1 MAFENHVAT
10 VVCDT
15 KDVYILDWRDK
26 SGTNEYYVRYI
37 VDKKLGSLII
47 QGDLGTAVACWY
59 SEVTL
64 KSLVSYVSN
73 VPYFASKLL
82 CSTDKYV
89 YNDEDINADIVE
101 YFDNLAVDCEGD
113 AFKEVMDDCYAVA
126 NAIIDA
132 HHNNVGIDAETR
144 EILEKYDI
152 EDFVCTAGRRLSER
166 VKLWSEGFVKAYE
179 EVSGND

>member
-37 VDKKLGSLII
+37 VDKKMGSLII

-59 SEVTL
+59 GEVTP
-64 KSLVSYVSN
+64 KNLVGYVSN

-89 YNDEDINADIVE
+89 YEDEDIKADIVE
-101 YFDNLAVDCEGD
+101 RFDNFAVGYDGD
-113 AFKEVMDDCYAVA
+113 ALKEVMDDCYAVV

-132 HHNNVGIDAETR
+132 HHNNVGIDAGTH

-152 EDFVCTAGRRLSER
+152 EECVCTAGCRLSER
-166 VKLWSEGFVKAYE
+166 VKLWAEGFVRAYE

>member
-1 MAFENHVAT
+1 MAFENHVAK

-26 SGTNEYYVRYI
+26 SGTSEYYVRYI
-37 VDKKLGSLII
+37 VDKAIGSLII

-59 SEVTL
+59 SDVTP
-64 KSLVSYVSN
+64 KSLVGYVSN
-73 VPYFASKLL
+73 VSYFASKLL
-82 CSTDKYV
+82 CSTDKYI
-89 YNDEDINADIVE
+89 YKDEDIKADVVE
-101 YFDNLAVDCEGD
+101 CFDSLAVGYEGD
-113 AFKEVMDDCYAVA
+113 ALKEVIDDCYAVI

-132 HHNNVGIDAETR
+132 HHNNVGIDAEIR

-152 EDFVCTAGRRLSER
+152 EECVCTAGRRLSKR